1 MSVLKNIKKKKKTKF
16 TSHVKNY
23 LKELSLN
30 IKKNMLYF
38 YRNQINKKNMKHIL
52 QSIFY
57 SYFNHYSQNI
67 LNLLLKSPNIGGEK
81 I

>member
-1 MSVLKNIKKKKKTKF
+1 MIFMSVLKNIKKKKKTKF

-38 YRNQINKKNMKHIL
+38 YRNQINKKNMKTKLIFFNFCNYFKHI
-52 QSIFY
+52 
-57 SYFNHYSQNI
+57 
-67 LNLLLKSPNIGGEK
+67 
-81 I
+81 